1 MRTVH
6 PLLALRRRH
15 GFVQRAERKD
25 AAKSVLHSEEGATL
39 VETAIA
45 MSVFLAVLFGVIQMS
60 LALYAYHFVSD
71 AAREASRWAMVRGS
85 KCSTSINMAF
95 CSPTSSLSAGADNTD
110 IQAYVRS
117 MGYPFAS
124 SLTTSTVWYSAST
137 STPTTW
143 TACGTAAACKVAGNQ
158 VTVTVSYSFP
168 LNIPFWKNTNLGVS
182 STSSMVIS
190 E

>member
-1 MRTVH
+1 MRTAHQKLV
-6 PLLALRRRH
+6 ALKRRVFAKRGH
-15 GFVQRAERKD
+15 
-25 AAKSVLHSEEGATL
+25 AAQALHSEEGATL

-45 MSVFLAVLFGVIQMS
+45 MSVFLCVLLGVIQMS

-71 AAREASRWAMVRGS
+71 AAREASRWAMVRGTQ
-85 KCSTSINMAF
+85 CTGNISTSF
-95 CSPTSSLSAGADNTD
+95 CSPTSRLATGADNAD

-117 MGYPFAS
+117 LGYPLS
-124 SLTTSTVWYSAST
+124 GNLTTSTAWYNPAGAAPS
-137 STPTTW
+137 TTW
-143 TACGTAAACKVAGNQ
+143 TLCGIGAACKVAGNQ

-168 LNIPFWKNTNLGVS
+168 LNIPFWKTTNLGVS